1 MNMTLI
7 TSMRQSFHMK
17 GMEMLPVHI
26 SIMLNI
32 KDFLKYNLYNLLK
45 TIFYQL

>member
-1 MNMTLI
+1 
-7 TSMRQSFHMK
+7 
-17 GMEMLPVHI
+17 MEMLPVHI

-32 KDFLKYNLYNLLK
+32 KDLLKYNLYNLLK